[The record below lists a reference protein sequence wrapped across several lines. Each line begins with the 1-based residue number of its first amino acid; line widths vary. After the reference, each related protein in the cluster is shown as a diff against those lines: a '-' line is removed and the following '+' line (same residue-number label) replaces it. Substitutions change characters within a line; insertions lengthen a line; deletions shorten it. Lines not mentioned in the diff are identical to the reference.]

1 MVMDDKLLAPYFPD
15 NYASN
20 RTPEREFFW
29 GVLIGVK
36 PNYARAL
43 VQQAVEQRN
52 KSLENS
58 PED

>member
-1 MVMDDKLLAPYFPD
+1 MYNLIGMVMDDKLLAPYFPD

-36 PNYARAL
+36 SNYARAL
-43 VQQAVEQRN
+43 V
-52 KSLENS
+52 
-58 PED
+58 